1 MRELKECLL
10 FSGLVGDELQ
20 YSLDFFTCTERQYE
34 KGQSIAVTGNVL
46 KSFGY
51 LVSGCV
57 QVSMEDIDGRR
68 LLMATVTPG
77 DTFGESL
84 HFLERE
90 SPVYITSVA
99 DSRIVWMKC
108 DRIKSGD
115 TDNAELDRILTNRFI
130 SLLAGRTLTMNDRIQ
145 VLSKPSIREK
155 LITLFS
161 QYMTKYG
168 SNSFSVPFDRTA
180 MAEYLGVDRS
190 ALSRELSNMKKLGII
205 DYKKDKFTIMVGL

>member
-10 FSGLVGDELQ
+10 FSRLEGDELQ
-20 YSLDFFTCTERQYE
+20 YALDFFTCTERQYE

-108 DRIKSGD
+108 DRIKSG
-115 TDNAELDRILTNRFI
+115 TGDNPELDRILTNRFI
-130 SLLAGRTLTMNDRIQ
+130 SLLAGRTLAMNDRIQ

-161 QYMTKYG
+161 QYTAKYG

-190 ALSRELSNMKKLGII
+190 ALSRELSHMKKLGII
-205 DYKKDKFTIMVGL
+205 DYKKDKFTIMVRL